1 MSRALRI
8 TLFIAGALLLVI
20 GLTALLKGQE
30 IRRLLAVNNLFN
42 EEKIVYNFSH
52 MKDLFFHEELDRGQG
67 PVTELPAAPQPLPD
81 LGSWFD
87 DRSLTAIVVLHDGK
101 LVYEDYFKDTRDTDL
116 RISWSVAKSY
126 LSALTGILIDEG
138 AIESI
143 DDPVTKYVPGL
154 VGSAYD
160 GTTLKNVLQM
170 SSGVAFNE
178 DYLDPKSDINRM
190 GRALALG
197 KSMDKFA
204 EALRKKRDA
213 PGVHWHYV
221 SIDTH
226 VVGMVIE
233 GATQRRVADLMS
245 EKIIQPLGLEQAPI
259 YITDKLGVA
268 FVLGGLN
275 LRTRDYARFGQMFLQ
290 NGYYNGTQIVPE
302 SWVKA
307 STRPSA
313 NTEDDQPGYGYFW
326 WTDDRNQDGEYFA
339 RGIYGQYIYINEDTN
354 VVIAINSAD
363 RQFKDPDAHPQNM
376 KMFRTISDAFAKE
389 APTEDPS
396 DEASQDDDAQED
408 ADENEDRNA
417 VQESDD
423 DSAYDEA
430 AE

>member
-8 TLFIAGALLLVI
+8 TLFIAGALLLVL

-30 IRRLLAVNNLFN
+30 IQRLLAVNNLFK
-42 EEKIVYNFSH
+42 EERIVYNFSH
-52 MKDLFFHEELDRGQG
+52 MKDLFFHEELQRGDA
-67 PVTELPAAPQPLPD
+67 PPSALPEDPQPLPD
-81 LGSWFD
+81 LTSWVQE
-87 DRSLTAIVVLHDGK
+87 RSLTAIVVLHDGK
-101 LVYEDYFKDTRDTDL
+101 LVYQDYFQDTHDTDL

-126 LSALTGILIDEG
+126 LSALTGILLDEG
-138 AIESI
+138 VIESI
-143 DDPVTKYVPGL
+143 DDPVTQYVPSL

-160 GTTLKNVLQM
+160 GATLKDVLQM
-170 SSGVAFNE
+170 SSGVDFNE

-197 KSMDKFA
+197 KSMDRFA
-204 EALRKKRDA
+204 EALRKKRDV
-213 PGVHWHYV
+213 PGAHWHYV

-233 GATQRRVADLMS
+233 GASNRRVADLMS
-245 EKIIQPLGLEQAPI
+245 EKIIQPLALEKAPV

-275 LRTRDYARFGQMFLQ
+275 MRTRDYARFGQMFLQ
-290 NGYYNGTQIVPE
+290 GGYYNDTQIVPE
-302 SWVKA
+302 SWVKT

-313 NTEDDQPGYGYFW
+313 HTEDDQPGYGYFW
-326 WTDDRNQDGEYFA
+326 WTDDRDADGEYFA

-363 RQFKDPDAHPQNM
+363 RQFKDPEAHPQNM
-376 KMFRTISDAFAKE
+376 KMFREISDALAG
-389 APTEDPS
+389 S
-396 DEASQDDDAQED
+396 AQED
-408 ADENEDRNA
+408 HADDEGSEPADENAFDEEDA
-417 VQESDD
+417 HLD
-423 DSAYDEA
+423 A